1 MSQNPLQQYFRQP
14 KIYITLPSKGVFYSP
29 DAISGS
35 FENIPIYGMTGM
47 DEIIL
52 KTPDALMSGESTVKI
67 VQSCC
72 PTIKNAWELSSIDAN
87 LIYAAIRIATF
98 GNAMSVTQVCT
109 NCETE
114 NDFDIDLNYV
124 VEHYG
129 TCHYNHKLV
138 VDNITIKTT
147 PLTYKDMTEFNL
159 TSYNLQQ
166 KLNQADGL
174 EDAVE
179 KQKLFK
185 ELFEEL
191 SKAQQ
196 EIFLKSVESV
206 EVDGQVVDN
215 KEHISEW
222 LHNCDKVI
230 FDSLKKHVDNNRTA
244 WDMPSWPTKCE
255 NCGTESKVY
264 IELDQSSFFEE
275 A

>member
-129 TCHYNHKLV
+129 TCQYNHKLV
-138 VDNITIKTT
+138 VDNITIKTK

-166 KLNQADGL
+166 KLNQADEL

-206 EVDGQVVDN
+206 EVDDQVVDN

>member
-14 KIYITLPSKGVFYSP
+14 KIYITLPSKGVFYGP

-35 FENIPIYGMTGM
+35 FENIPVYGMTGM

-67 VQSCC
+67 VESCC
-72 PTIKNAWELSSIDAN
+72 PTIKNAWEMSAIDAN
-87 LIYAAIRIATF
+87 LLYAAIRIATY
-98 GNAMSVTQVCT
+98 GNAMSVTQVCK

-129 TCHYNHKLV
+129 TCNYNHKLTV
-138 VDNITIKTT
+138 GNIIIKTK
-147 PLTYKDMTEFNL
+147 PLNYKDMTEFNL
-159 TSYNLQQ
+159 TSYTLQQ
-166 KLNQADGL
+166 KLNQANDL

-196 EIFLKSVESV
+196 EIFLKSVDAV

-215 KEHISEW
+215 KDHISEW

-230 FDSLKKHVDNNRTA
+230 FDSLKKHVDDNRVA
-244 WDMPSWPTKCE
+244 WDMPSWPTKCD
-255 NCGTESKVY
+255 NCGTESTVY
-264 IELDQSSFFEE
+264 IELDQSSFFEK